1 VTERRQFCPKGH
13 DTFEVGRDSSYRCLV
28 CKREAAAAARD
39 VRRAEQEAV
48 WRAGQAERNAELRRW
63 NEQWRRRTE
72 KLQRA
77 RELEDAR
84 ARKAK
89 KPEQERPQEPPSKP
103 QPRRRRP
110 PASPGHRWRSCIVNG
125 CPNHF
130 EIPAYARKSPSRCPE
145 HRSGWDA
152 KPKERDLAY
161 ADPTYRRLRA
171 EILAPKPLCSYPGC
185 QLVADTLDHIVPV
198 SRGGQNTRENLR
210 PMCRRHNEALGRA
223 AGNETKRRRKS

>member
-1 VTERRQFCPKGH
+1 VI
-13 DTFEVGRDSSYRCLV
+13 
-28 CKREAAAAARD
+28 
-39 VRRAEQEAV
+39 RRAEQEAA
-48 WRAGQAERNAELRRW
+48 WRAEQVARNAELRRW

-77 RELEDAR
+77 WQLEHAR
-84 ARKAK
+84 ASKPK
-89 KPEQERPQEPPSKP
+89 KPEPERPQEPPSKA
-103 QPRRRRP
+103 QPRRRRRP
-110 PASPGHRWRSCIVNG
+110 QASPGHVWRSCIV
-125 CPNHF
+125 CHRYF
-130 EIPAYARKSPSRCPE
+130 DIERYARKAPSRCPE

-152 KPKERDLAY
+152 KPKERDLVY
-161 ADPTYRRLRA
+161 ADPTYKRLRA

-185 QLVADTLDHIVPV
+185 RLVADTLDHIVPV